1 MPTDEERG
9 TIQEAH
15 SNHPDI
21 PLGPAEE
28 FLFTLS
34 SIPELKARLSLWKF
48 NYSFQS
54 FEEELGDSFMDL
66 KDAIEEVRRSDALK
80 KIVGTLLSI
89 GNCLNE
95 RKEVA
100 FELDYLT
107 RVVDVKDTAHKTPLL
122 VHLVEL
128 VIERY
133 PNSSDLHSEL
143 LKVHRVAKVM
153 SQATC
158 SMYM

>member
-1 MPTDEERG
+1 MPTDDERV

-15 SNHPDI
+15 SSQPDL
-21 PLGPAEE
+21 PLGKAEE

-48 NYSFQS
+48 NYTFQS
-54 FEEELGDSFMDL
+54 SEEELADSLMDL
-66 KDAIEEVRRSDALK
+66 KEAIEEVRRSQTLK
-80 KIVGTLLSI
+80 RVVGTLLSI
-89 GNCLNE
+89 GNCLNS

-122 VHLVEL
+122 IHLIEL
-128 VIERY
+128 VIETF
-133 PNSSDLHSEL
+133 PDSTDLHSEL
-143 LKVHRVAKVM
+143 NKVHRVSKVKL
-153 SQATC
+153 SNI
-158 SMYM
+158 